1 MNVRMRLV
9 ALILMLTIPNLAV
22 GGVWGSDYNIT
33 NIGKIQV
40 RLMDDATD
48 GCWTNIKEVKVYAE
62 DKLEMIGA
70 DVMPFNNLLPVAGKE
85 NTFDRFVGVNAEV
98 SDKEIDS
105 RAVSILRGTI
115 THVRDGDT
123 FEVQGTPVRISALD
137 CPENST
143 SSGQKATRFT
153 KQFKGKQAVCE
164 LTGAKTYDRVVGYC
178 SIEGKDFAQ
187 IMVDNK
193 FCKFWPKYDV
203 WNRY

>member
-1 MNVRMRLV
+1 MRYIFIILV
-9 ALILMLTIPNLAV
+9 AFGFIAFN
-22 GGVWGSDYNIT
+22 Y
-33 NIGKIQV
+33 
-40 RLMDDATD
+40 
-48 GCWTNIKEVKVYAE
+48 IKSFNEGAAE
-62 DKLEMIGA
+62 ALGI
-70 DVMPFNNLLPVAGKE
+70 
-85 NTFDRFVGVNAEV
+85 
-98 SDKEIDS
+98 EIDS

-123 FEVQGTPVRISALD
+123 FEVKGTPVRISALD

-143 SSGQKATRFT
+143 SSGQKATQFT
-153 KQFKGKQAVCE
+153 RQFKGKQAVCE

-187 IMVDNK
+187 LMVDNK

>member
-1 MNVRMRLV
+1 MRYVLV
-9 ALILMLTIPNLAV
+9 LIAIWLFFPFYFDEFLFCFAKA
-22 GGVWGSDYNIT
+22 SDAET
-33 NIGKIQV
+33 
-40 RLMDDATD
+40 DD
-48 GCWTNIKEVKVYAE
+48 
-62 DKLEMIGA
+62 
-70 DVMPFNNLLPVAGKE
+70 
-85 NTFDRFVGVNAEV
+85 
-98 SDKEIDS
+98 
-105 RAVSILRGTI
+105 RAVSVLRGKI

-123 FEVQGTPVRISALD
+123 FEVNGIPVRISALD

-143 SSGQKATRFT
+143 SSGQKATRFS

>member
-1 MNVRMRLV
+1 MRYILV
-9 ALILMLTIPNLAV
+9 VIAIGLFFSSFIDELWNRNARA
-22 GGVWGSDYNIT
+22 SEIT
-33 NIGKIQV
+33 
-40 RLMDDATD
+40 
-48 GCWTNIKEVKVYAE
+48 
-62 DKLEMIGA
+62 
-70 DVMPFNNLLPVAGKE
+70 
-85 NTFDRFVGVNAEV
+85 
-98 SDKEIDS
+98 IDS

-115 THVRDGDT
+115 THIRDGDT
-123 FEVQGTPVRISALD
+123 FEVQVKPIRISALD

>member
-1 MNVRMRLV
+1 MRYILVLIAIGLFFSFFNDEFWKSIAKASETMN
-9 ALILMLTIPNLAV
+9 
-22 GGVWGSDYNIT
+22 
-33 NIGKIQV
+33 
-40 RLMDDATD
+40 
-48 GCWTNIKEVKVYAE
+48 
-62 DKLEMIGA
+62 
-70 DVMPFNNLLPVAGKE
+70 
-85 NTFDRFVGVNAEV
+85 
-98 SDKEIDS
+98 DS

-123 FEVQGTPVRISALD
+123 FEVQGKPIRISALD

-143 SSGQKATRFT
+143 SSGQKATRFS

>member
-1 MNVRMRLV
+1 MRYILV
-9 ALILMLTIPNLAV
+9 VIA
-22 GGVWGSDYNIT
+22 
-33 NIGKIQV
+33 IGLFFSSFIDELWN
-40 RLMDDATD
+40 R
-48 GCWTNIKEVKVYAE
+48 
-62 DKLEMIGA
+62 
-70 DVMPFNNLLPVAGKE
+70 
-85 NTFDRFVGVNAEV
+85 NAKASETR
-98 SDKEIDS
+98 IDS

-153 KQFKGKQAVCE
+153 QQFKGKQAVCE

>member
-1 MNVRMRLV
+1 MRYTLLLIAIGLLV
-9 ALILMLTIPNLAV
+9 LTYL
-22 GGVWGSDYNIT
+22 
-33 NIGKIQV
+33 
-40 RLMDDATD
+40 
-48 GCWTNIKEVKVYAE
+48 
-62 DKLEMIGA
+62 DKFA
-70 DVMPFNNLLPVAGKE
+70 
-85 NTFDRFVGVNAEV
+85 GVNAGA
-98 SDKEIDS
+98 SDKEIDG
-105 RAVSILRGTI
+105 RAVSVLRGTI

-123 FEVQGTPVRISALD
+123 FEVQGKPIRISALD

-143 SSGQKATRFT
+143 SSGQKATRFS

-187 IMVDNK
+187 IMVNNK

>member
-1 MNVRMRLV
+1 MRYILV
-9 ALILMLTIPNLAV
+9 VIA
-22 GGVWGSDYNIT
+22 
-33 NIGKIQV
+33 IGLFFSSFIDELWN
-40 RLMDDATD
+40 R
-48 GCWTNIKEVKVYAE
+48 
-62 DKLEMIGA
+62 
-70 DVMPFNNLLPVAGKE
+70 
-85 NTFDRFVGVNAEV
+85 NAKASETT
-98 SDKEIDS
+98 IDS

-115 THVRDGDT
+115 THIRDGDT
-123 FEVQGTPVRISALD
+123 FEVQGIPVRISALD

>member
-1 MNVRMRLV
+1 MRYTLLLIAIGLLV
-9 ALILMLTIPNLAV
+9 STYL
-22 GGVWGSDYNIT
+22 
-33 NIGKIQV
+33 
-40 RLMDDATD
+40 
-48 GCWTNIKEVKVYAE
+48 
-62 DKLEMIGA
+62 DKFA
-70 DVMPFNNLLPVAGKE
+70 
-85 NTFDRFVGVNAEV
+85 GVNAGA
-98 SDKEIDS
+98 SDKEIDG

-123 FEVQGTPVRISALD
+123 FEVKGTPVRISALD

-193 FCKFWPKYDV
+193 LCKFWPKYDV

>member
-1 MNVRMRLV
+1 MRYTLL
-9 ALILMLTIPNLAV
+9 LIAIGLLFLTYL
-22 GGVWGSDYNIT
+22 
-33 NIGKIQV
+33 
-40 RLMDDATD
+40 
-48 GCWTNIKEVKVYAE
+48 
-62 DKLEMIGA
+62 DKFA
-70 DVMPFNNLLPVAGKE
+70 
-85 NTFDRFVGVNAEV
+85 GVNAGA
-98 SDKEIDS
+98 SDKEIDG

-123 FEVQGTPVRISALD
+123 FEVKGTPVRISALD

-143 SSGQKATRFT
+143 SSGQKATQFT
-153 KQFKGKQAVCE
+153 RQFKGKQAVCE

-187 IMVDNK
+187 LMVDNK